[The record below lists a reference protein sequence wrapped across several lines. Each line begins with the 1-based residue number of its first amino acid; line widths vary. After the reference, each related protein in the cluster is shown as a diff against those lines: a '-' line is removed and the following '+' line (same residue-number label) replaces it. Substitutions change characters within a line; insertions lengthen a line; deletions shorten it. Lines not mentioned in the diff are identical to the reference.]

1 MAKKGS
7 CLVSRKETRGR
18 WNFRGWSTFLRDEFL
33 QEEEGIVEEGSLKLS
48 GAGGKNSCY
57 TKLRNSYRVIY
68 FLRLWT
74 NIYIYI
80 CIYRWN

>member
-57 TKLRNSYRVIY
+57 EVKKFVSCNIFSETMDEY
-68 FLRLWT
+68 
-74 NIYIYI
+74 IYIYM
-80 CIYRWN
+80 YL